1 MHTQEH
7 KRVLPAVL
15 SFHLVR
21 HHTMIRP
28 CYSDDFKA
36 LVVRM
41 SAYLDSSMVEFL
53 SGMSVR
59 SIQRWSTRYKKQG
72 CFRVLS
78 SEMANQ
84 RHVLDRGDV
93 QVCMSVD

>member
-7 KRVLPAVL
+7 KWVLPPVL
-15 SFHLVR
+15 SFHLIH
-21 HHTMIRP
+21 HHTMVWP

-53 SGMSVR
+53 SGMSVH
-59 SIQRWSTRYKKQG
+59 SIQQWSTRYKKQG

-78 SEMANQ
+78 SEMAN
-84 RHVLDRGDV
+84 RWHVLDRGDV